1 MRNPVLRFPA
11 GTPNVDPTTYGRSP
25 ALMDPDQ
32 TQTSNGALNQPPISG
47 GNARGSSRV
56 PQIQPNLIDMR
67 SEGLMR
73 IGGAI
78 SGASQNGGLAA
89 MQAGSEAYGGIMD
102 YNRRQEDEAFALE
115 EARRQAL
122 QTRMTNA
129 AKNATPPQTDEQA
142 FEVNNGIQEL
152 SDMIGMLEEGGMT
165 GPYDGTVQAW
175 LDEKGVTDA
184 VFGGAEG
191 AKRAYY
197 RQLLE
202 GYRVNEALE
211 FVSKTKGAISEKEMK
226 LFLSPLP
233 VTQGTTEETWL
244 MHLREKKRIALKLKA
259 FMDLQNGGPSAPDT
273 TGYSVVNG

>member
-1 MRNPVLRFPA
+1 MVNPILNPQDPMNPRAAILTNP
-11 GTPNVDPTTYGRSP
+11 TQPNNLQP
-25 ALMDPDQ
+25 ALQMP
-32 TQTSNGALNQPPISG
+32 TPG
-47 GNARGSSRV
+47 GNARQSTRV
-56 PQIQPNLIDMR
+56 PNIQPRLVDMR
-67 SEGLMR
+67 TEGNMR

-78 SGASQNGGLAA
+78 MAASSLGGNEAIN
-89 MQAGSEAYGGIMD
+89 AGIQEYAGIQD
-102 YNRRQEDEAFALE
+102 YNRRAEDDAFALE
-115 EARRQAL
+115 EARRQAI
-122 QTRMTNA
+122 QDRIDASTKIN
-129 AKNATPPQTDEQA
+129 PPQTDEQA
-142 FEVNNGIQEL
+142 FQVNNGIQEL

-165 GPYDGTVQAW
+165 GPYDGIVQAW

-184 VFGGAEG
+184 VFGGAAG

-233 VTQGTTEETWL
+233 VTAGTTEETWL

-259 FMDLQNGGPSAPDT
+259 YMERQNGGTTPSGGGDFT
-273 TGYSVVNG
+273 FLD